1 MVLYCLVCAPLAR
14 VQLLFGAPLYTWGP
28 SCLRALSTCLSVPY
42 PVSLSLPSCVSPDP
56 SHFLL
61 STLSPHPT
69 PKEGTWGWGLK

>member
-42 PVSLSLPSCVSPDP
+42 PVSLSLPSCVSP
-56 SHFLL
+56 
-61 STLSPHPT
+61 
-69 PKEGTWGWGLK
+69 